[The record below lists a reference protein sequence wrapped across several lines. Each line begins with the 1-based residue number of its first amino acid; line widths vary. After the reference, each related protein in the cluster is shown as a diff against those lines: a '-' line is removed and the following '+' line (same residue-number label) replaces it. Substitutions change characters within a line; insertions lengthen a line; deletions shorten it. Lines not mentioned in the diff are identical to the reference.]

1 MKIGDLVKYNRLAR
15 TFCTVTGERITGKS
29 LGVILEIRCEKAP
42 IIRVHWFQ
50 KMRAGWVPFHVL
62 DVL

>member
-1 MKIGDLVKYNRLAR
+1 MKTGDLVKYNRLAR
-15 TFCTVTGERITGKS
+15 TFCTVTGEPITAKS
-29 LGVILEIRCEKAP
+29 LGVILEVRGVKSP

-50 KMRAGWVPFHVL
+50 KMKAGWVPFRVL

>member
-1 MKIGDLVKYNRLAR
+1 MKIGDLVKYNRRSR
-15 TFCTVTGERITGKS
+15 TFCTVTGEPIKGKS
-29 LGVILEIRCEKAP
+29 LGVALEVRGKKAP